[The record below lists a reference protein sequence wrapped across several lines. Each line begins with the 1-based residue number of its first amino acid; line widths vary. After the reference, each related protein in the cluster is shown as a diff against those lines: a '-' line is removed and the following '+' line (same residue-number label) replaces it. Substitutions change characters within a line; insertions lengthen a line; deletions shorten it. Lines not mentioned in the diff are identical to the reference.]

1 MSAEKRW
8 HGLRALVHDA
18 IGHGSAAVE
27 QVHKATASR
36 PFDIL
41 EQIPAVAT
49 PTRVVRVIHD
59 TTVSTV
65 YSAIRLSNRTVSRV
79 VDVALDAREAT
90 DRTEP
95 DAAPQE
101 QEQGEEGDAL
111 EDSPAPEPDSDAG

>member
-1 MSAEKRW
+1 MNAEKRW

-18 IGHGSAAVE
+18 IEHGSTAVE

-49 PTRVVRVIHD
+49 PTRVVRVVHD
-59 TTVSTV
+59 VTVTTV

-79 VDVALDAREAT
+79 VDVALEARERDKGKDEAT
-90 DRTEP
+90 DP
-95 DAAPQE
+95 
-101 QEQGEEGDAL
+101 GEAMPSE
-111 EDSPAPEPDSDAG
+111 PEPKQS